1 MEDLRGK
8 FFVFAAGYP
17 DNMEIFLKAN
27 PGLNSRF
34 DKILSF
40 EDYSPE
46 ELLEIALKMFD
57 DEGLKVTSKSEAH
70 LGSYFNYIHKYR
82 DKYFGN
88 ARTVRNLVS
97 EAIKYQ
103 NLRLASQYEISG
115 NRGNS
120 VQITFDDVKMFTL
133 DKEGGEFVF
142 NKKTIGFNK

>member
-1 MEDLRGK
+1 MEDQRGK

-46 ELLEIALKMFD
+46 ELLQISIKMFD
-57 DEGLKVTSKSEAH
+57 DEGLKVTSKAQTH
-70 LGSYFNYIHKYR
+70 LGGYFKYIYTYR

-88 ARTVRNLVS
+88 ARTVRNVVS
-97 EAIKYQ
+97 DAIKYQ
-103 NLRLASQYEISG
+103 NLR
-115 NRGNS
+115 
-120 VQITFDDVKMFTL
+120 
-133 DKEGGEFVF
+133 
-142 NKKTIGFNK
+142 